1 MNPSLK
7 PYSLPY
13 QHSCC
18 CFQGLTAQPAYVAA
32 EGETHRPP
40 RPAGLTCWTTVT
52 GVLRA
57 AGYEIKSID
66 KDKGHVSAT
75 KGNVDFTLTFVDQV
89 KPCAV
94 RWTIDKSSRPQVQDT
109 ESTTM
114 SCVGFRPE
122 LEKAL
127 GID

>member
-1 MNPSLK
+1 MSKTIFSTLSALVLLFSGINCSTGIRGGGGGDASPSTPSRADVLE
-7 PYSLPY
+7 
-13 QHSCC
+13 
-18 CFQGLTAQPAYVAA
+18 TA
-32 EGETHRPP
+32 
-40 RPAGLTCWTTVT
+40 T

>member
-1 MNPSLK
+1 MVDGESDADAHRKRIPKRSLINR
-7 PYSLPY
+7 P
-13 QHSCC
+13 H
-18 CFQGLTAQPAYVAA
+18 AQPGNVL
-32 EGETHRPP
+32 ET
-40 RPAGLTCWTTVT
+40 VI

-57 AGYEIKSID
+57 AGYEIKD
-66 KDKGHVSAT
+66 TDRDKGHVSAT

>member
-1 MNPSLK
+1 MPKTIFSTLLVLVLLLSGISCSTSRHIGGGGDASPSTPSRADVLE
-7 PYSLPY
+7 
-13 QHSCC
+13 
-18 CFQGLTAQPAYVAA
+18 TA
-32 EGETHRPP
+32 
-40 RPAGLTCWTTVT
+40 T

-57 AGYEIKSID
+57 AGYEIKIID

-75 KGNVDFTLTFVDQV
+75 KGSIDFTLTFVDQV

-94 RWTIDKSSRPQVQDT
+94 RWTIDKSSLPQVQDT